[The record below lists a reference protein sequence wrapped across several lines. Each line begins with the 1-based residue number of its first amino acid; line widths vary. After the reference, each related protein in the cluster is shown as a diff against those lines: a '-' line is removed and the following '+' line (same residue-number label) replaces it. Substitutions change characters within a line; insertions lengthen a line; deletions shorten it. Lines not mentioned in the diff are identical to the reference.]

1 MNIKQEIIES
11 LKDIKWV
18 VPRNIEEEK
27 WYEACD
33 KAVKYIEQLKEPNKI
48 NMNLKDL
55 ERANILV
62 QCIKVLET
70 LSKIDIEYLN
80 VKYKNGMYDSIF
92 MKDELKEGTQKAF
105 EYYADELKAE
115 LKDLGFYYE

>member
-1 MNIKQEIIES
+1 MNIKQTM
-11 LKDIKWV
+11 IKALRHTKWAAPQSV
-18 VPRNIEEEK
+18 DEEK
-27 WYEACD
+27 WHEACD
-33 KAVKYIEQLKEPNKI
+33 KAIEYIEQLKEPNKAK
-48 NMNLKDL
+48 MSLKEL

-80 VKYKNGMYDSIF
+80 VKYKNGMYDSIL
-92 MKDELKEGTQKAF
+92 MKDELNEGTQKAF

>member
-1 MNIKQEIIES
+1 MNIKQVIIES
-11 LKDIKWV
+11 LENIKWV
-18 VPRNIEEEK
+18 VPQNVDEKK

-33 KAVKYIEQLKEPNKI
+33 EAIEYIEQLKKPNKAK
-48 NMNLKDL
+48 MSLKEL

>member
-1 MNIKQEIIES
+1 MNIKQEIVES
-11 LKDIKWV
+11 LKNIKWV
-18 VPRNIEEEK
+18 VPRNIDEEK

-33 KAVKYIEQLKEPNKI
+33 EAIEYIEQLKEPNKAK
-48 NMNLKDL
+48 MSLKEL

-80 VKYKNGMYDSIF
+80 VKYKNGIYDSIF
-92 MKDELKEGTQKAF
+92 MKDELNEGTQNAF

-115 LKDLGFYYE
+115 LKDLGFDYE

>member
-11 LKDIKWV
+11 LENIKWV
-18 VPRNIEEEK
+18 VPRNVDEKK
-27 WYEACD
+27 WYEDCD
-33 KAVKYIEQLKEPNKI
+33 EAIEYIEQLKELNKAK
-48 NMNLKDL
+48 MSLKEL
-55 ERANILV
+55 ERAYILV
-62 QCIKVLET
+62 QCIKVLEI

-92 MKDELKEGTQKAF
+92 MKDELNEGTQKAF
-105 EYYADELKAE
+105 EYYANELKAE

>member
-1 MNIKQEIIES
+1 MGCPTKCRR
-11 LKDIKWV
+11 K
-18 VPRNIEEEK
+18 K

-33 KAVKYIEQLKEPNKI
+33 EAIEYIEQLKEPNKAK
-48 NMNLKDL
+48 MSLKEL

-80 VKYKNGMYDSIF
+80 VKYKNGMYDSIL
-92 MKDELKEGTQKAF
+92 MKDELNEGTQKAF

>member
-11 LKDIKWV
+11 FENIKWV
-18 VPRNIEEEK
+18 VPRNVDEKK

-33 KAVKYIEQLKEPNKI
+33 EAIEYIEQLKEPNKAKMI
-48 NMNLKDL
+48 LKDL

-92 MKDELKEGTQKAF
+92 MKDELQVRIQKAF
-105 EYYADELKAE
+105 EDCADELKAE